1 MQPYKTELDKFWTQ
15 NKGDWLRADIRKNKW
30 FTSIPDN
37 IINPV
42 DPDKYRFVTYELL
55 LKKLRTRKT
64 RWSKENSWCWSRTI

>member
-64 RWSKENSWCWSRTI
+64 LPK